1 MRTKSTQTLKDKP
14 PKAKWDGM
22 MSMFKEWKH
31 HNTVAEGQS
40 VYVSVLPDAFGLA
53 EGSLFSLRLARKPS
67 TNAATNESVIIHSS
81 EDLVA
86 LRQAIYQLKQRKNLS
101 KNDQALLKKMQ
112 QKLAG
117 ADFRLNV
124 VLSVC

>member
-40 VYVSVLPDAFGLA
+40 VYVSVLPHALA
-53 EGSLFSLRLARKPS
+53 CQKLTLTLRLARKPS

-81 EDLVA
+81 EDLIA

-117 ADFRLNV
+117 ADCPLKSRFR
-124 VLSVC
+124 SS